1 MEEVAR
7 AATDQQGELPD
18 LIEEVRYS
26 DPTGEVCIPVKDAAE
41 MTFSIERV
49 RARHGRIVLQRV
61 AERPAAAPSIGPGR
75 VPRISRLLALAF
87 RLEQLLE
94 NGSIEDVAE
103 LARVGRVSAARVSQ
117 ILNLRYLA
125 PDIQERLLLFPP
137 PRGNRDIVTERE
149 IRAIAVEPS
158 WGCQRRLFE
167 EVLKG
172 RGGTEPASSVPVA
185 G

>member
-1 MEEVAR
+1 M
-7 AATDQQGELPD
+7 
-18 LIEEVRYS
+18 EEVRYS
-26 DPTGEVCIPVKDAAE
+26 DATGEVLIRLKDTAG
-41 MTFSIERV
+41 MTFRSSACACVTAESFCSASPNV
-49 RARHGRIVLQRV
+49 RLPLRPPF
-61 AERPAAAPSIGPGR
+61 PAASRGT
-75 VPRISRLLALAF
+75 SRLLALAF
-87 RLEQLLE
+87 RLEQMLE
-94 NGSIEDVAE
+94 NGAVDDMAE
-103 LARVGRVSAARVSQ
+103 LARLGRVSTARVNQ

-137 PRGNRDIVTERE
+137 TCNRDIVTERE